1 MTRIMVFDP
10 AMCCSTGVCGPSVD
24 PELVRFAADLDS
36 IASEGVSV
44 ERFNLAQQPESFVA
58 HPAVTEA
65 MRERGDQALPV
76 VLVDGRK
83 VMEGAYPSRAQ
94 LERWATPAATPDG
107 SRVAVASVPETDAG
121 CGCSPGGSC

>member
-1 MTRIMVFDP
+1 MTRITVFDP

-24 PELVRFAADLDS
+24 PELVRFAADLDGV
-36 IASEGVSV
+36 ASEGVSV
-44 ERFNLAQQPESFVA
+44 ERFNLAQQPEAFVA
-58 HPAVTEA
+58 HPEVTEA

-94 LERWATPAATPDG
+94 LERWAAPAEVPVAATPG
-107 SRVAVASVPETDAG
+107 GEPDAG
-121 CGCSPGGSC
+121 CGCSPGGCC

>member
-1 MTRIMVFDP
+1 MTMITVFDP
-10 AMCCSTGVCGPSVD
+10 AMCCSTGVCGPTVD

-36 IASEGVSV
+36 LATEGVSV
-44 ERFNLAQQPESFVA
+44 ERFNLAQQPEAFVA
-58 HPAVTEA
+58 HPEVTEA

-94 LERWATPAATPDG
+94 LERWAASAQVPVAATPG
-107 SRVAVASVPETDAG
+107 GEPDAG
-121 CGCSPGGSC
+121 CGCSPGGCC